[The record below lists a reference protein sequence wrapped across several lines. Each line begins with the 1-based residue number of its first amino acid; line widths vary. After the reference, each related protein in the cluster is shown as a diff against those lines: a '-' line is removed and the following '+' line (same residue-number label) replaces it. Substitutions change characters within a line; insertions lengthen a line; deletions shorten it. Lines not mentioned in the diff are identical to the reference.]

1 MDYFNFNRDRSGLS
15 GAVFYLKK
23 VTENNILAQQKK

>member
-1 MDYFNFNRDRSGLS
+1 MIFLLKKTPVWVWRRG
-15 GAVFYLKK
+15 VFYLKK